1 MNKFLFLLV
10 AAFLLLAGVLV
21 EPSVSRYL
29 EQRSELEDV
38 KEDRARLRAEIAEIN
53 SDIEGITNDR
63 GVRHAARCYGPF
75 VEPGEEV
82 YSVPGL
88 QGCVVSGTD

>member
-1 MNKFLFLLV
+1 MNKLLFLLV

-29 EQRSELEDV
+29 EQRSELEEV
-38 KEDRARLRAEIAEIN
+38 KDERARLQAEIAEIN
-53 SDIEGITNDR
+53 ADIEGFSDHTGLR
-63 GVRHAARCYGPF
+63 REARCYGPF

-88 QGCVVSGTD
+88 KGCVVSPAN